1 MLDSSECRALLAE
14 CRLGDH
20 DGRPAETFPTPNEEQ
35 MDSTP
40 FGDAKPAPA
49 AELAAPR
56 NIKMDRGNGGRVRM
70 DGRA

>member
-20 DGRPAETFPTPNEEQ
+20 DGRPAETFLTPNEEQ
-35 MDSTP
+35 MGSTP

-49 AELAAPR
+49 AELAAPQG
-56 NIKMDRGNGGRVRM
+56 IEMDRCSDGRVM
-70 DGRA
+70 VDGRA